1 MKLTFRPEALADLEE
16 IYDYIA
22 EDNSIAA
29 ATFLAELRERCGVL
43 AEQPLIGRE
52 RPELHPDLR
61 GFTLISVVFP
71 WVAISSSTACLP
83 MRSRS

>member
-22 EDNSIAA
+22 EDNPIAA

-61 GFTLISVVFP
+61 GFPIGRYVIFY
-71 WVAISSSTACLP
+71 
-83 MRSRS
+83 RSAYR